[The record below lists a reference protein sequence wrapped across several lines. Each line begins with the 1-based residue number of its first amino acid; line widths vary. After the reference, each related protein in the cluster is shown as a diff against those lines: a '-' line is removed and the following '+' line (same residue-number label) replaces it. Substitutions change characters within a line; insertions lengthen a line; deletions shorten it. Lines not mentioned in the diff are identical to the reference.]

1 MIKDKTIVISAA
13 GTMGHINPGLSFA
26 FLLKKY
32 SPNIKIIFLTQK
44 KNTNQIIRHDY
55 FCYIDS
61 LFTVEATGIS
71 RKALL
76 KNLKLIK
83 DSFKILDKIKKL
95 YKDHNVNLVLGM
107 GGYLSGYATYA
118 AKQLKI
124 PYIIHEQNIVMGLA
138 NKLSKK
144 KAERVLVSFPKKGKN
159 VVMVGNP
166 RLLLARSVLKD
177 KKLKMKNHI
186 LVLSG
191 SLGASFINNLLIDFL
206 KTSESHEYFTTLV
219 TGKRYYDDTVKKLSE
234 IAGEHY
240 RVLPY
245 LDNPLKYMKESNL
258 LISRS
263 GATTIF
269 EAIGLEIPTIFIP
282 SPNVVNNH
290 QLKNAQYLR
299 NMGAAQLLTEKEVT
313 MNTLQNTIKMTIND
327 ANLIKKLH
335 TLSNKYSE
343 LLKTIEWDEYFEKN
357 N

>member
-245 LDNPLKYMKESNL
+245 LDNPLKYMKENMDMKILSYKGKVFAVEPPMFVEL
-258 LISRS
+258 EVTYTEPGFS
-263 GATTIF
+263 GNTTTTSGKPAKL
-269 EAIGLEIPTIFIP
+269 ENGLEISVPLFVEIGDKIKIKVIYA
-282 SPNVVNNH
+282 NK
-290 QLKNAQYLR
+290 QLR
-299 NMGAAQLLTEKEVT
+299 R
-313 MNTLQNTIKMTIND
+313 INFK
-327 ANLIKKLH
+327 AI
-335 TLSNKYSE
+335 
-343 LLKTIEWDEYFEKN
+343 
-357 N
+357 